1 MSRTVDG
8 PHEWPRIGVDLQ
20 DHAPV
25 EASMDRYG
33 HKYLAAI
40 LDESERLELGARLWD
55 PGVLAGRFAAKEA
68 VFKVLGAG
76 PADAVPWP
84 AIRVHAPHG
93 RRPEVTLHDR
103 ARELA
108 DASGLR
114 HVDISMT
121 HTDSV
126 SMACAVAISHR
137 DLANPAARLA
147 PRITHSF
154 DRLITQRNLMN
165 TSYELDPAIRSVLS
179 SHVQFPTDE
188 EHLERTQS
196 LYQAGMSSH
205 TSVSVMLG
213 LEDEFDI
220 EFPEAMLTKQTFS
233 SVESIAHAVMTV
245 LNEQAR

>member
-1 MSRTVDG
+1 
-8 PHEWPRIGVDLQ
+8 
-20 DHAPV
+20 
-25 EASMDRYG
+25 
-33 HKYLAAI
+33 
-40 LDESERLELGARLWD
+40 
-55 PGVLAGRFAAKEA
+55 
-68 VFKVLGAG
+68 
-76 PADAVPWP
+76 
-84 AIRVHAPHG
+84 
-93 RRPEVTLHDR
+93 
-103 ARELA
+103 
-108 DASGLR
+108 
-114 HVDISMT
+114 
-121 HTDSV
+121 
-126 SMACAVAISHR
+126 
-137 DLANPAARLA
+137 
-147 PRITHSF
+147 
-154 DRLITQRNLMN
+154 MN